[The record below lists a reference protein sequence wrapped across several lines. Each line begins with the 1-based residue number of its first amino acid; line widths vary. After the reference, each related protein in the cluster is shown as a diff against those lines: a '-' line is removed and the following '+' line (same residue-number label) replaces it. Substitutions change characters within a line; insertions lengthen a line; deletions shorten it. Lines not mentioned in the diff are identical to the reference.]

1 MIVSFLIRS
10 EVSKYF
16 VAYLFTQ
23 ILTQVHKIRLKNTNF
38 SVTPYNC
45 PNAAGIVN
53 RRSYW

>member
-16 VAYLFTQ
+16 VAYLFIQ
-23 ILTQVHKIRLKNTNF
+23 ILTQAHKIRLKNTNF